1 MVDRFHDLSYANSSM
16 NRAHLQKPASIIAQ
30 NWKTHGEIFTGVQI
44 ESMQHALLT
53 SLDEDMITPA
63 QFLFLGNFLDRF
75 YRTRLVY

>member
-30 NWKTHGEIFTGVQI
+30 NWKTHGEIFTGGQI

-53 SLDEDMITPA
+53 SLDEKMIA
-63 QFLFLGNFLDRF
+63 RLNFYF
-75 YRTRLVY
+75 